1 MTGARQKQHAH
12 SRFSSSGWPGSYIW
26 LLVIVVL
33 QPACSFQPYEAEPLI
48 PADITRHR
56 QALHHS
62 DPAFRE
68 FLQSNGVIVAD
79 WPIQHWTIST
89 LTLASYYYHPRMQLA
104 LSQVE
109 VENAGLVIAG
119 QRRNPQVEIPYEHNV
134 DNGDTPWL
142 AGLVSSFVYE
152 RKEKREARKLESQ
165 AKIRAAEIAVTHQA
179 WQLYQAIH
187 AAMIEY
193 YAAINANEL
202 LQSQKVI
209 LEQSLQL
216 VEERFKYGQASE
228 FELSSLRL
236 ELQATELL
244 LADQR
249 FLINDAYYALIAN
262 IGLQDS
268 AFDKEGF
275 DFTDLQQ
282 HLSGHADNL
291 DNLQAEMVH
300 KRYDMQQQLAD
311 YDAFEAR
318 LKLEIEKQYPDI
330 TLSPGYI
337 YEQSNNLLTM
347 GASWVL
353 PLFHNNDGQIQEALA
368 LRKRKQ
374 LEIMALQT
382 RLLNELARV
391 KQNYLD
397 KLAAYNDSLQL
408 LDVLTAR
415 AADIET
421 QYELGF
427 SDRLSVLRSK
437 LEIESIR
444 QAIFNI
450 ELNVMRAAARMEAT
464 TQAPILD
471 TMQTLNV
478 IGPELASNQQ

>member
-1 MTGARQKQHAH
+1 M
-12 SRFSSSGWPGSYIW
+12 
-26 LLVIVVL
+26 LLFITIL
-33 QPACSFQPYEAEPLI
+33 ANGCTFQPYEPEPVI
-48 PADITRHR
+48 PANITNERR
-56 QALHHS
+56 ALHHS
-62 DPAFRE
+62 EPAFRD
-68 FLQSNGVIVAD
+68 FLQQNGVIVTN
-79 WPIQHWTIST
+79 WPIQQWTVST
-89 LTLASYYYHPRMQLA
+89 LTLAAYFFHPRLQLA
-104 LSQVE
+104 LSRVD

-119 QRRNPQVEIPYEHNV
+119 QRRNPRIEIPYEHNV

-142 AGLVSSFVYE
+142 AGLVSSFVFE
-152 RKEKREARKLESQ
+152 RREKREARKLESQ
-165 AKIRAAEIAVTHQA
+165 ANIHAAEIAVSQQA
-179 WQLYQAIH
+179 WQLYQNIH

-193 YAAINANEL
+193 YAAITAGDL
-202 LQSQKVI
+202 LQRQKTI
-209 LEQSLQL
+209 LEQSLRL

-236 ELQATELL
+236 ELQATELR

-249 FLINDAYYALIAN
+249 FLINDAYYSLIAN
-262 IGLQDS
+262 IGLQDT
-268 AFDKEGF
+268 AFNKAAF
-275 DFTDLQQ
+275 DFTELQQ
-282 HLSGHADNL
+282 HLYGHEDSIDGL
-291 DNLQAEMVH
+291 KAEMVH
-300 KRYDMQQQLAD
+300 NRYDMRQQLAD

-347 GASWVL
+347 GASWLL

-368 LRKRKQ
+368 LRKQKQ

-408 LDVLTAR
+408 LDVLKAR
-415 AADIET
+415 AADIEI
-421 QYELGF
+421 QYDLGF

-437 LEIESIR
+437 LEIENIR
-444 QAIFNI
+444 QAIFDI

-464 TQAPILD
+464 TQSPILESI
-471 TMQTLNV
+471 QTLQL
-478 IGPELASNQQ
+478 IGPGLASNQ